1 MKQAYES
8 DSYKAA
14 RNKAAGYTRDP
25 GKLQNLLDRA
35 WEKMAK
41 QGKWLAD
48 VREAFTTMLRLLRAY
63 AKGEYREIPW
73 RSLLMIT
80 AAVVYFVMPVDFIPD
95 FIFGIG
101 LMDDVAVIG
110 WTLAAV
116 KADIER
122 FIAWERSQAEA
133 ALVERE
139 EA

>member
-14 RNKAAGYTRDP
+14 RDKAAGYTRDP

-41 QGKWLAD
+41 QSKWLAD
-48 VREAFTTMLRLLRAY
+48 VQHAFIIMLHLLRAY
-63 AKGEYREIPW
+63 AKGQYREIPW

-95 FIFGIG
+95 FVFGIG
-101 LMDDVAVIG
+101 LLDDVAVIG

-122 FIAWERSQAEA
+122 FLAWEIAQAQA
-133 ALVERE
+133 TVVEPE
-139 EA
+139 KA